1 MSELSEEII
10 AKAVAPLKELA
21 TKEATRVADG
31 VIVRVLADLA
41 AHGWDLNLCAPIP
54 NSGVGR
60 AAYKSAMAK
69 RSLYQSLAAY
79 VETKICRRPTD
90 PYLLQKSETL
100 EALFVTRQ
108 IESAVH
114 AYDMYVA
121 KLTAK
126 VGEVTDA
133 QLDVSSSVWGSS
145 VLTVTKPDGLV
156 QRWMTKVIVNCS
168 VLGKAFNQWPTRLV
182 K

>member
-1 MSELSEEII
+1 MTHI
-10 AKAVAPLKELA
+10 AAAVTPLRDMA
-21 TKEATRVADG
+21 TQEATRSAQKT
-31 VIVRVLADLA
+31 IERVLADLE
-41 AHGWDLNLCAPIP
+41 AHDWDLNRCAPIP

-69 RSLYQSLAAY
+69 RSLCQSLAAY
-79 VETKICRRPTD
+79 EPTKIGRRPKD
-90 PYLLQKSETL
+90 PLLVQKSETL
-100 EALFVTRQ
+100 EALFVKRQ

-133 QLDVSSSVWGSS
+133 KLDVSSSVWGSS
-145 VLTVTKPDGLV
+145 VLTVTKTNGVV
-156 QRWMTKVIVNCS
+156 QKWKTQVIVNCS
-168 VLGKAFNQWPTRLV
+168 VLGKTFNQWPTRLI

>member
-1 MSELSEEII
+1 MSEMSQEII
-10 AKAVAPLKELA
+10 ANAVAPLKELA
-21 TKEATRVADG
+21 TKEAIRVADG

-41 AHGWDLNLCAPIP
+41 AHDWDLNRCAPIP

-100 EALFVTRQ
+100 EALFVKRQ

-121 KLTAK
+121 KLAAK
-126 VGEVTDA
+126 AGEVTDA
-133 QLDVSSSVWGSS
+133 KLDVSSSVWGSS
-145 VLTVTKPDGLV
+145 VLTVTKTNGSF
-156 QRWMTKVIVNCS
+156 QNWKTQMIVNCS
-168 VLGKAFNQWPTRLV
+168 VLYMELNDCNI
-182 K
+182 